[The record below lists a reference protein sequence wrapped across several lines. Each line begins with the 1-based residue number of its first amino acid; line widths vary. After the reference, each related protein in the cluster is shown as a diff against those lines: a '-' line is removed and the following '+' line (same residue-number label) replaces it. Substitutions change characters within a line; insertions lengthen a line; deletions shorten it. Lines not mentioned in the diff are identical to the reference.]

1 MLKQFNALYFVELSA
16 AHYFTKSVNF
26 VFSIENQ
33 RDLSM
38 KESRYLPVLTVAG
51 SDSSGGAGIQA
62 DIKTVSAL
70 GCYGMSAITAVTAQ
84 NTVGVTAVAGID
96 PGIVAAQIRCLTIYA
111 LWR

>member
-1 MLKQFNALYFVELSA
+1 
-16 AHYFTKSVNF
+16 
-26 VFSIENQ
+26 
-33 RDLSM
+33 M

-84 NTVGVTAVAGID
+84 NTVGVTDVAGID
-96 PGIVAAQIRCLTIYA
+96 PGIVAAQIDAADNIVKGIVFIDANHVHSGLSA
-111 LWR
+111 LLHRHSHGDAQAVLEFR